1 MVKVLMMGFERLF
14 FFPVLLIYSRGSSI
28 YAESPAGGGCQR
40 LLLWDDWDVSK
51 ISQSLTF

>member
-1 MVKVLMMGFERLF
+1 MMGFERLF
-14 FFPVLLIYSRGSSI
+14 FFPVLLIYSKGSFI
-28 YAESPAGGGCQR
+28 CAESPAGGGCQG